1 MVAVPGSG
9 RERAVRGPVSVRSR
23 LGSAID
29 RHEPRSVL
37 FAVGRSVLAGAQLS
51 VLLFNSDTTLFADSP
66 AVPGGVRCGGLRS
79 VSLWCLLGDQG
90 VGPMLARAVAIA
102 TLVVVLIGAVPRWTC
117 IPHWYVNFSLAAA
130 MPLSNGGDR
139 AAEIAALLL
148 IPICLGDD
156 RKWQWNAVREPLPAW
171 FRGSSQAGAL
181 MLRVQVAV
189 IYLVAATAKLSDPAW
204 VHGRALGIVASD
216 PEFGFPMPVR
226 AALEPLLAS
235 DAIVAPAT
243 WTVIAVQYMIVV
255 AIMGGR
261 RWRALALVL
270 GSGLHLA
277 IAVLLGLPSFGLTMI
292 ALLLCA
298 ANPAGPAGARRQ
310 RWSPWSQRKEEARAH

>member
-1 MVAVPGSG
+1 M
-9 RERAVRGPVSVRSR
+9 
-23 LGSAID
+23 
-29 RHEPRSVL
+29 
-37 FAVGRSVLAGAQLS
+37 GRSTLAGAQFS

-79 VSLWCLLGDQG
+79 VSLWCLLGDQDA
-90 VGPMLARAVAIA
+90 GPVLARAVAIA
-102 TLVVVLIGAVPRWTC
+102 TLVLVLIGAVPRWTC

-139 AAEIAALLL
+139 AAEITALLL
-148 IPICLGDD
+148 IPICLADN
-156 RKWQWNAVREPLPAW
+156 RNWQWSPVREPLPASW
-171 FRGSSQAGAL
+171 RGSSFAATL
-181 MLRVQVAV
+181 VLRVQVAV
-189 IYLVAATAKLSDPAW
+189 IYLVAATAKLNDPAW
-204 VHGRALGIVASD
+204 VHGRALGIVAFD

-235 DAIVAPAT
+235 DAFVALAT
-243 WTVIAVQYMIVV
+243 WSVIGVQYVIVIV
-255 AIMGGR
+255 IMGGR
-261 RWRALALVL
+261 RWRALALIL

-298 ANPAGPAGARRQ
+298 TNPAGKAGTRRQ